1 MSQEEDIP
9 KPLQSSKSW
18 SRYDS
23 TLQGH
28 HRGRASTVG
37 ATIPEILH
45 PKAFAVSP
53 KSDTGSEGADV
64 FTTRSD
70 DEDHSRDDPDET
82 LKFPQTFEELPIEI
96 RSQAESFLES
106 LSARVH
112 PTPIAINALAE
123 LFQDFYIRAYSS
135 IDTHIAALSTRISR
149 HGSTTSLSSKSS
161 RKTGGPEQQMLTPT
175 EIADRRKARK
185 LLELKRTALEEAVER
200 AVCEKVYSRIW
211 RHRSTEDGERDEK
224 LRSRTAALSVVGISL
239 KELLGHGSDIT
250 PEMRKSLE
258 EKEEKLP
265 QMLSDARRNVERMN
279 NEEYPLGK
287 LAHLV
292 AAHKS
297 IVEALSQIFPS
308 SSSADEILP
317 TLIYTLITSSP
328 ENLCVISNLHFI
340 KRFRAVSKL
349 DGEAAY
355 CLVNLEASITF
366 LENVDLSTLRAD
378 ELPSGPEKS
387 KSRPTTPRSEA
398 PPMNLGITPAKASL
412 DPEDAAFD
420 RSASDGDRLS
430 QLDKSQRRISHLI
443 QSQTNRIENVS
454 EAARQAVLDSAD
466 QAFDS
471 INATVENS
479 LKFLFGR
486 LKEQQAGGPA
496 SALSQPKTLEDVR
509 KLVSTPPIPDD
520 NASSTSS
527 ITEEGS
533 EPSNSRLLD
542 SKVTDLFGGR
552 RRGTSTREPSADSA
566 MSGGSNNNRRL
577 TFTPADKSNPLL
589 GTPPL
594 APNSSPNNPNSGA
607 GLSPAAAAPIPA
619 PPVSPGASA
628 VESMRNLGN
637 SLNPLRGFGGINMLP
652 RFGRSVTTPIPP
664 SPSLATAASNAPSPA
679 EVSDGGADAAAA
691 PASSA
696 NTASGASERTPN
708 DAKKDRALRNIEEL
722 SKTPPPKRKF
732 LDCKDARD
740 LKIGE
745 VDDLL
750 REYQRLADL
759 LRGVVRLS

>member
-1 MSQEEDIP
+1 MSQEEDTP

-23 TLQGH
+23 PS
-28 HRGRASTVG
+28 RGRASTVG

-53 KSDTGSEGADV
+53 KSDAGSEGADV
-64 FTTRSD
+64 FTTKSD
-70 DEDHSRDDPDET
+70 DEGDSREDPDET

-135 IDTHIAALSTRISR
+135 IETHIAALSTRISR
-149 HGSTTSLSSKSS
+149 QGSTTSLSSKGT
-161 RKTGGPEQQMLTPT
+161 RRTGPEQQMLTPT

-185 LLELKRTALEEAVER
+185 LLELKRSALEEAVER

-224 LRSRTAALSVVGISL
+224 LRSRTAALSVVGIGL

-250 PEMRKSLE
+250 PGMRKALE
-258 EKEEKLP
+258 EKEENLP
-265 QMLSDARRNVERMN
+265 LMLSGARRNIEKMN
-279 NEEYPLGK
+279 EEEYPLGK

-328 ENLCVISNLHFI
+328 ENLCVFSNLHFI
-340 KRFRAVSKL
+340 KRFRAVGKV

-355 CLVNLEASITF
+355 CLVNLEASVTF

-398 PPMNLGITPAKASL
+398 PPMNLGITPAKANL
-412 DPEDAAFD
+412 TPEDAALD
-420 RSASDGDRLS
+420 KGLASDGNLS

-486 LKEQQAGGPA
+486 LKEQQGGGGGA
-496 SALSQPKTLEDVR
+496 STLAQPKTLEDVR
-509 KLVSTPPIPDD
+509 RLVGTPPIPDD
-520 NASSTSS
+520 NASATS
-527 ITEEGS
+527 TEEGS
-533 EPSNSRLLD
+533 EPPTSHP
-542 SKVTDLFGGR
+542 KVTDLFGGR
-552 RRGTSTREPSADSA
+552 RRGTSTRERSADSA
-566 MSGGSNNNRRL
+566 MSGGSSNRRL
-577 TFTPADKSNPLL
+577 TFTPADKLNPLS
-589 GTPPL
+589 GTPQADPDI
-594 APNSSPNNPNSGA
+594 SPNLNDGA
-607 GLSPAAAAPIPA
+607 GLSPAAVASAPA

-628 VESMRNLGN
+628 VESMRNFGN

-664 SPSLATAASNAPSPA
+664 SPSLTTSGPATSGPA
-679 EVSDGGADAAAA
+679 DVANGGAEAAA
-691 PASSA
+691 PTTSPTVVGA
-696 NTASGASERTPN
+696 ASGAAPGT
-708 DAKKDRALRNIEEL
+708 AKKDKALRNIEEL

-745 VDDLL
+745 VDELL
-750 REYQRLADL
+750 KEYQRLADL

>member
-1 MSQEEDIP
+1 MSHEEDTP

-23 TLQGH
+23 TPQGH

-64 FTTRSD
+64 FTTQSD
-70 DEDHSRDDPDET
+70 DGEHSRDDPDDT

-123 LFQDFYIRAYSS
+123 LFQDFYVRAYSS

-149 HGSTTSLSSKSS
+149 HGSTTSLSSKIS
-161 RKTGGPEQQMLTPT
+161 RKAGPEQQMLTPT

-224 LRSRTAALSVVGISL
+224 LRSRTAALSVVGIGL

-265 QMLSDARRNVERMN
+265 QMLSDARRDIERMN

-287 LAHLV
+287 LTHLV

-297 IVEALSQIFPS
+297 IVEALSQIFPT

-328 ENLCVISNLHFI
+328 ENLCAISNLHFI
-340 KRFRAVSKL
+340 KRFRAVGKV

-378 ELPSGPEKS
+378 ELPSGPGKS

-398 PPMNLGITPAKASL
+398 PPMNLGITPAKANL

-420 RSASDGDRLS
+420 RGASDGDRMS
-430 QLDKSQRRISHLI
+430 QLDRSQRRISHLI

-496 SALSQPKTLEDVR
+496 SALAQPKTLEDVR
-509 KLVSTPPIPDD
+509 KLVSTPPPITDD
-520 NASSTSS
+520 NASATSS

-533 EPSNSRLLD
+533 EPLNSRPFD
-542 SKVTDLFGGR
+542 PKVTDLFGGR
-552 RRGTSTREPSADSA
+552 RRGTSTRERSSDSA
-566 MSGGSNNNRRL
+566 MSGGSGSNRRL
-577 TFTPADKSNPLL
+577 AFTPADTSNPLS

-594 APNSSPNNPNSGA
+594 APDSSLNNPNNGE
-607 GLSPAAAAPIPA
+607 GLSPAAAAPTPA

-652 RFGRSVTTPIPP
+652 RFGRSVTTPISP
-664 SPSLATAASNAPSPA
+664 SPSLATAAPTSTASTNNAT
-679 EVSDGGADAAAA
+679 GGADATA
-691 PASSA
+691 PISSD
-696 NTASGASERTPN
+696 TAIGGPIGGTPN
-708 DAKKDRALRNIEEL
+708 NAKKDKALRNIEEL

-732 LDCKDARD
+732 IDCKDARD

-750 REYQRLADL
+750 KEYQRLADL

>member
-1 MSQEEDIP
+1 MSHEEDTL

-23 TLQGH
+23 TPQGH

-64 FTTRSD
+64 FTTQSD
-70 DEDHSRDDPDET
+70 DGEHSRDDPDDT

-96 RSQAESFLES
+96 RSQAE
-106 LSARVH
+106 
-112 PTPIAINALAE
+112 
-123 LFQDFYIRAYSS
+123 
-135 IDTHIAALSTRISR
+135 
-149 HGSTTSLSSKSS
+149 
-161 RKTGGPEQQMLTPT
+161 
-175 EIADRRKARK
+175 
-185 LLELKRTALEEAVER
+185 
-200 AVCEKVYSRIW
+200 RIW

-224 LRSRTAALSVVGISL
+224 LRSRTAALSVVGIGL

-265 QMLSDARRNVERMN
+265 QMLSDARRDIERMN

-287 LAHLV
+287 LLHLV

-328 ENLCVISNLHFI
+328 ENLCAISNLHFI
-340 KRFRAVSKL
+340 KRFRAVGKV

-378 ELPSGPEKS
+378 ELPSGPGKS

-398 PPMNLGITPAKASL
+398 PPMNLGITPAKANL

-420 RSASDGDRLS
+420 RGASDGDRMS
-430 QLDKSQRRISHLI
+430 QLDRSQRRISHLI

-496 SALSQPKTLEDVR
+496 SALAQPKTLEDVR
-509 KLVSTPPIPDD
+509 KLVSTPPPIADD
-520 NASSTSS
+520 NASATSS

-533 EPSNSRLLD
+533 ESSNSRTFD
-542 SKVTDLFGGR
+542 PKVTDLFGGR
-552 RRGTSTREPSADSA
+552 RRGTSTRERSSDSA
-566 MSGGSNNNRRL
+566 MSGGSSNRRL
-577 TFTPADKSNPLL
+577 AFTPADKSNPLS
-589 GTPPL
+589 GTPPP
-594 APNSSPNNPNSGA
+594 APDSSPNNPNNGA
-607 GLSPAAAAPIPA
+607 GLSPAAAATTPA

-652 RFGRSVTTPIPP
+652 RFGRSVTTPISP
-664 SPSLATAASNAPSPA
+664 SPSLATAAPTSPA
-679 EVSDGGADAAAA
+679 PTNIATGGADATA
-691 PASSA
+691 PISSDSA
-696 NTASGASERTPN
+696 TGGPSGGTPN
-708 DAKKDRALRNIEEL
+708 NARNDKALRNIEEL
-722 SKTPPPKRKF
+722 SKTAPPKRKF

-750 REYQRLADL
+750 KEYQRLAEL